1 MMKDYKTPTLV
12 VHTLKIKTLMA
23 GSYGKDVFSG
33 SVDTSTSDI
42 MDFDE
47 EAGAKSCY
55 FYDGFD
61 D

>member
-23 GSYGKDVFSG
+23 ASYDKEVFNG

-42 MDFDE
+42 MDSGE

-55 FYDGFD
+55 FYDGF
-61 D
+61 